1 MQKGKILAWRND
13 QNTEHV
19 QLEKPQ
25 STSFKKRRF
34 AIQHRPAGQLKQM
47 RAEGFGPAYI
57 KKQIQHKTPM
67 IFGLYGLAS
76 NPSLQVAEGRILRG
90 YTYILD
96 LLVAKEERLRV
107 EKINLKYMYKVDDRF
122 EIEPNIQTD
131 TSIQQLALGPA
142 RQKSERYEID
152 EEMLVRCFKE
162 KRMMTLVTRAG
173 EVFTGHIDWF
183 SDYEIKIRL
192 DVVRKSVVVFQHT
205 LYRAAVT

>member
-34 AIQHRPAGQLKQM
+34 AIQHQPAGQLKQM

-76 NPSLQVAEGRILRG
+76 NPSSQVAEGRILRG

-131 TSIQQLALGPA
+131 TSVQQLALGPA
-142 RQKSERYEID
+142 RQKSERHEID